1 MFCRKCGSQL
11 MEGAAFCTKCGAPV
25 PHVDIAPHDVGNGAP
40 AEGTAAPE
48 KIAPNEQQAS
58 SDSVSVVQPSGTPS
72 GVRPLMPR
80 RPSRTLRTLIVVA
93 ACVLVLGIAGSFAYP
108 YVGSVLFGK
117 AAATHVQNA
126 ADQSAALTPETAT
139 EASLSSIRKELVT
152 AVRLDPRS
160 TQAREALAAF
170 SASMGDLKS
179 ADAQVAA
186 ILKVDSANAYALLM
200 KDLLAPESLP

>member
-1 MFCRKCGSQL
+1 
-11 MEGAAFCTKCGAPV
+11 
-25 PHVDIAPHDVGNGAP
+25 
-40 AEGTAAPE
+40 
-48 KIAPNEQQAS
+48 
-58 SDSVSVVQPSGTPS
+58 
-72 GVRPLMPR
+72 
-80 RPSRTLRTLIVVA
+80 VVA
-93 ACVLVLGIAGSFAYP
+93 ACLLVLGIAGFFAYP
-108 YVGSVLFGK
+108 YLGSLLFSK

-126 ADQSAALTPETAT
+126 VDQSAALTPETAT
-139 EASLSSIRKELVT
+139 EASLSSIQKELTT